1 MSQNKQQISTTE
13 GKLCATVNF
22 NWFLKDAE
30 KFENGTRSEPVPAT
44 FKALVNGKEAFEEL
58 HERIEN
64 AQHSIDIAIWGFQP
78 SMHFKR
84 DGKSPCIGDLLI
96 QKALEGKK
104 VRILVWSLPG
114 NIQTFSEANLGNKP
128 GVWLKDKV
136 EGVTSEQVDY
146 DRWWYEAIQGELDEV
161 IVNAKTDGIV
171 HVWEA
176 HEIEKHEK
184 LVEFTKSPKRTNL
197 IYKNRKVAPQNEDFK
212 PRILPDGRKVN
223 HSFKD
228 TELPDG
234 KGTLTDGSYDF
245 ALKKFKSH
253 HQKTVLI
260 DYEIPELAV
269 GFVLEHNMVDNY
281 WDDSNH
287 SLKTT
292 LPNKGKNSPTPLQ
305 DVSSIVT
312 GQVLWDIN
320 HNFCQSWDRQNNKQW
335 GKDPVDIGITGKRQS
350 FTRDHYQPNP
360 SLVDDSKL
368 VMAQIVRTYDQPDIE
383 DIMKVYLKNIKQT
396 TSYIY
401 TENQYFRFPPLVRE
415 FISHW
420 ETIKNNGRTEGPI
433 HWFTVTNSS
442 DEGIGAGTYTTNE
455 MFKLLGKQDVMPGVA
470 RNIKLNELE
479 TQLGMAK
486 KREFRLYNES
496 MKAPTAEGKTVAAAE
511 FEKNQQEIQRIE
523 KEIGEIKEK
532 QQIEEKKTQEAGK
545 AGSAKKEGELNQIE
559 SSELGQEEPNLTK
572 ELGYEISDTPGIKAH
587 ICTLMPKDENG
598 KYVHT
603 YKKNG
608 KDTPAEVY
616 VHSKVTIMDDVFTV
630 ISSANLNTRSMQV
643 DTELGII
650 MECADVAEGL
660 RKRLWDLHTNK
671 NSAANPDD
679 MHDYAVAKKAFN
691 IWKDLIRA
699 SKDSIELKIA
709 PECALREFYRADPT
723 VSRSD

>member
-30 KFENGTRSEPVPAT
+30 KFENGTQSEPVPAT

-58 HERIEN
+58 HDRIAN

-114 NIQTFSEANLGNKP
+114 DIQTFSEANLGNKP
-128 GVWLKDKV
+128 GVWVKDKV
-136 EGVTSEQVDY
+136 EGVTSAQVDY
-146 DRWWYEAIQGELDEV
+146 DRWWYEAIRGNFDNV
-161 IVNAKTDGIV
+161 IRRSDIYGI
-171 HVWEA
+171 
-176 HEIEKHEK
+176 IYTTKKFEK
-184 LVEFTKSPKRTNL
+184 LVEFTKSSNRTNL
-197 IYKNRKVAPQNEDFK
+197 VYKNRHVAKQENNYKDK
-212 PRILPDGRKVN
+212 TLPEEAQRLQKHN
-223 HSFKD
+223 FKD
-228 TELPDG
+228 ETLP
-234 KGTLTDGSYDF
+234 KNAYKY
-245 ALKKFKSH
+245 ALKYAPSH

-415 FISHW
+415 FIAYW

-442 DEGIGAGTYTTNE
+442 DEGIGVGTYTTNE

-479 TQLGMAK
+479 AQLGMAK

-496 MKAPTAEGKTVAAAE
+496 MKAPTAEGKAVAAAE

-523 KEIGEIKEK
+523 KEIGEIKAK
-532 QQIEEKKTQEAGK
+532 QHEEQKTQEAGK
-545 AGSAKKEGELNQIE
+545 AGPAKKEGELNQIE

-671 NSAANPDD
+671 NFAANPDD
-679 MHDYAVAKKAFN
+679 MHDYAVAKEAFRK
-691 IWKDLIRA
+691 WGELIKA
-699 SKDSIELKIA
+699 SKEAVELKNSPA
-709 PECALREFYRADPT
+709 CALREFHRDDPK

>member
-30 KFENGTRSEPVPAT
+30 KFENGTQSEPVPAT

-58 HERIEN
+58 HDRIAN

-114 NIQTFSEANLGNKP
+114 DIQTFSEANLGNKP
-128 GVWLKDKV
+128 GVWVKDKV
-136 EGVTSEQVDY
+136 EGVTSAQVDY
-146 DRWWYEAIQGELDEV
+146 DRWWYEAIRGNFDNV
-161 IVNAKTDGIV
+161 IRRSDIYGI
-171 HVWEA
+171 
-176 HEIEKHEK
+176 IYTTKKFEK
-184 LVEFTKSPKRTNL
+184 LVEFTKSSNRTNL
-197 IYKNRKVAPQNEDFK
+197 VYKNRHVAKQENNYKDK
-212 PRILPDGRKVN
+212 TLPEEAQRLQKHN
-223 HSFKD
+223 FKD
-228 TELPDG
+228 ETLP
-234 KGTLTDGSYDF
+234 KNAYKY
-245 ALKKFKSH
+245 ALKYAPSH

-368 VMAQIVRTYDQPDIE
+368 VMAQIVRTYDQPNIE

-486 KREFRLYNES
+486 RSEVRLYNES
-496 MKAPTAEGKTVAAAE
+496 MKAPTAEGKAVAAAE
-511 FEKNQQEIQRIE
+511 FEKKQQEIQRIE
-523 KEIGEIKEK
+523 KEIGEIKAK
-532 QQIEEKKTQEAGK
+532 QHEEQKTQEAEK
-545 AGSAKKEGELNQIE
+545 AGPTKKEGELNQIE

-679 MHDYAVAKKAFN
+679 MHDYAVAKEAFKKWGKLIEAN
-691 IWKDLIRA
+691 KRSQKDGN
-699 SKDSIELKIA
+699 S
-709 PECALREFYRADPT
+709 PECALREFSRDDPK

>member
-30 KFENGTRSEPVPAT
+30 KFENGTQSEPVPAT

-58 HERIEN
+58 HDRIAN

-114 NIQTFSEANLGNKP
+114 DIQTFSEANLGNKP
-128 GVWLKDKV
+128 GVWVKDKV
-136 EGVTSEQVDY
+136 EGVTSAQVDY
-146 DRWWYEAIQGELDEV
+146 DRWWYEAIRGNFDNV
-161 IVNAKTDGIV
+161 IRRSDIYGI
-171 HVWEA
+171 
-176 HEIEKHEK
+176 IYTTKKFEK
-184 LVEFTKSPKRTNL
+184 LVEFTKSSNRTNL
-197 IYKNRKVAPQNEDFK
+197 VYKNRHVAKQENNYKDK
-212 PRILPDGRKVN
+212 TLPEEAQRLQKHN
-223 HSFKD
+223 FKD
-228 TELPDG
+228 ETLP
-234 KGTLTDGSYDF
+234 KNAYKY
-245 ALKKFKSH
+245 ALKYAPSH

-335 GKDPVDIGITGKRQS
+335 GNDPVDIGITGKRQA
-350 FTRDHYQPNP
+350 FTREHYQPNP

-415 FISHW
+415 FIAYW
-420 ETIKNNGRTEGPI
+420 EKIKNNGRTEGPI

-442 DEGIGAGTYTTNE
+442 DEGIGKGTYTTNE
-455 MFKLLGKQDVMPGVA
+455 MFKLLGRQDVMPGVA
-470 RNIKLNELE
+470 RNVKLSELE
-479 TQLGMAK
+479 AQLGMARK
-486 KREFRLYNES
+486 SEFRLYNER
-496 MKAPTAEGKTVAAAE
+496 MRAPTPEGKAVAAAE
-511 FEKNQQEIQRIE
+511 FEKNQQEIQKIE
-523 KEIGEIKEK
+523 KEIGEIKAK
-532 QQIEEKKTQEAGK
+532 QHEEQKTQEAEK
-545 AGSAKKEGELNQIE
+545 AGPTKKEGELNQIE

-671 NSAANPDD
+671 NFAANPDD
-679 MHDYAVAKKAFN
+679 MHDYAVAVKTFEAWGK
-691 IWKDLIRA
+691 LIKA
-699 SKDSIELKIA
+699 SKRAQKGNGVA
-709 PECALREFYRADPT
+709 KCALREFYRADPT

>member
-30 KFENGTRSEPVPAT
+30 KFENGTQSEPVPAT

-58 HERIEN
+58 HDRIAN

-114 NIQTFSEANLGNKP
+114 DIQTFSEANLGNKP
-128 GVWLKDKV
+128 GVWVKDKV
-136 EGVTSEQVDY
+136 EGVTSAQVDY
-146 DRWWYEAIQGELDEV
+146 DRWWYEAIRGNFDNV
-161 IVNAKTDGIV
+161 IRRSDIYGI
-171 HVWEA
+171 
-176 HEIEKHEK
+176 IYTTKKFEK
-184 LVEFTKSPKRTNL
+184 LVEFTKSSNRTNL
-197 IYKNRKVAPQNEDFK
+197 VYKNRHVAKQENNYKDK
-212 PRILPDGRKVN
+212 TLPEEAQRLQKHN
-223 HSFKD
+223 FKD
-228 TELPDG
+228 ETLP
-234 KGTLTDGSYDF
+234 KNAYKY
-245 ALKKFKSH
+245 ALKYAPSH

-442 DEGIGAGTYTTNE
+442 DEGIGVGTYTTNE

-479 TQLGMAK
+479 AQLGMAK
-486 KREFRLYNES
+486 RSEVRLYNES
-496 MKAPTAEGKTVAAAE
+496 MKAPTAEGKAVAAAE

-523 KEIGEIKEK
+523 KEIGEIKAK
-532 QQIEEKKTQEAGK
+532 QHEEQKTQEAGK
-545 AGSAKKEGELNQIE
+545 AGPAKKEGELNQIE

>member
-30 KFENGTRSEPVPAT
+30 KFENGTQSEPVPAT

-58 HERIEN
+58 HDRIAN

-114 NIQTFSEANLGNKP
+114 DIQTFSEANLGNKP

-136 EGVTSEQVDY
+136 EGVTSAQVDY
-146 DRWWYEAIQGELDEV
+146 DRWWYEAIRGNFDNV
-161 IVNAKTDGIV
+161 IRRSDIYGI
-171 HVWEA
+171 
-176 HEIEKHEK
+176 IYTTKKFEK
-184 LVEFTKSPKRTNL
+184 LVEFTKSSNRTNL
-197 IYKNRKVAPQNEDFK
+197 VYKNRHVAKQENNYKDK
-212 PRILPDGRKVN
+212 TLPEEAQRLQKHN
-223 HSFKD
+223 FKD
-228 TELPDG
+228 ETLP
-234 KGTLTDGSYDF
+234 KNAYKY
-245 ALKKFKSH
+245 ALKYAPSH

-292 LPNKGKNSPTPLQ
+292 LPNKEKNSPTPLQ

-442 DEGIGAGTYTTNE
+442 DEGIGVGTYTTNE

-479 TQLGMAK
+479 AQLGMAK

-496 MKAPTAEGKTVAAAE
+496 MKAPTAEGKAVAAAE

-523 KEIGEIKEK
+523 KEIGEIKAK
-532 QQIEEKKTQEAGK
+532 QHEEQKTQEAGK
-545 AGSAKKEGELNQIE
+545 AGPTKKEGELNQIE

-572 ELGYEISDTPGIKAH
+572 ELGYEVSDTPGIKAH

-650 MECADVAEGL
+650 MECAEVAEGL

-679 MHDYAVAKKAFN
+679 MHDYAVAKNAFN
-691 IWKDLIRA
+691 EWKDLIEANKR
-699 SKDSIELKIA
+699 SKKDGNS
-709 PECALREFYRADPT
+709 PQCALREFYRADPT

>member
-58 HERIEN
+58 HDRIAN

-197 IYKNRKVAPQNEDFK
+197 IYKNRKVAPQSEDFK
-212 PRILPDGRKVN
+212 PRVLPDGRKVN
-223 HSFKD
+223 HSFED

-234 KGTLTDGSYDF
+234 SYNF

-260 DYEIPELAV
+260 DYETPELAV

-335 GKDPVDIGITGKRQS
+335 GKDPVDIGITEKRKAFS
-350 FTRDHYQPNP
+350 REHYQPNP
-360 SLVDDSKL
+360 SLVNDSKL
-368 VMAQIVRTYDQPDIE
+368 VMAQIVRTYDQPNIE
-383 DIMKVYLKNIKQT
+383 DIMKVYLNNITQT

-415 FISHW
+415 FIAYW
-420 ETIKNNGRTEGPI
+420 ETIKNKGRTKGPI

-442 DEGIGAGTYTTNE
+442 DEGIGVGTYTTNE
-455 MFKLLGKQDVMPGVA
+455 MFKLLGRQEVMPGVA
-470 RNIKLNELE
+470 REI
-479 TQLGMAK
+479 
-486 KREFRLYNES
+486 KREELGVELGKCKVNQAILYNLAIRS
-496 MKAPTAEGKTVAAAE
+496 PTSGERAALE
-511 FEKNQQEIQRIE
+511 EKYEANEQEIKRIE
-523 KEIGEIKEK
+523 KEIANIDLKQRKAEIKQAE
-532 QQIEEKKTQEAGK
+532 QKTQNNENSQHPNAI
-545 AGSAKKEGELNQIE
+545 ENQEL
-559 SSELGQEEPNLTK
+559 SQEEANLTK

-679 MHDYAVAKKAFN
+679 MHDYAVAKEAFKKWGKLIEAN
-691 IWKDLIRA
+691 KRSQKDGN
-699 SKDSIELKIA
+699 S
-709 PECALREFYRADPT
+709 PECALREFSRDDPK

>member
-30 KFENGTRSEPVPAT
+30 KFENGTQSEPVPAT

-58 HERIEN
+58 HDRIAN

-114 NIQTFSEANLGNKP
+114 DIQTFSEANLGNKP
-128 GVWLKDKV
+128 GVWVKDKV
-136 EGVTSEQVDY
+136 EGVTSAQVDY
-146 DRWWYEAIQGELDEV
+146 DRWWYEAIRGNFDNV
-161 IVNAKTDGIV
+161 IRRSDIYGI
-171 HVWEA
+171 
-176 HEIEKHEK
+176 IYTTKKFEK
-184 LVEFTKSPKRTNL
+184 LVEFTKSSNRTNL
-197 IYKNRKVAPQNEDFK
+197 VYKNRHVAKQENNYKDK
-212 PRILPDGRKVN
+212 TLPEEAQRLQKHN
-223 HSFKD
+223 FKD
-228 TELPDG
+228 ETLP
-234 KGTLTDGSYDF
+234 KNAYKY
-245 ALKKFKSH
+245 ALKYAPSH

-335 GKDPVDIGITGKRQS
+335 GKDPVDIGITGKRQA
-350 FTRDHYQPNP
+350 FTREHYQPNP
-360 SLVDDSKL
+360 LLVDYSKL

-415 FISHW
+415 FITYW

-455 MFKLLGKQDVMPGVA
+455 MFKLLGRQDVMPGVA
-470 RNIKLNELE
+470 RNVKLSELE
-479 TQLGMAK
+479 TQLGMARK
-486 KREFRLYNES
+486 SEFRLYNER
-496 MKAPTAEGKTVAAAE
+496 MRAPTPEGKAVANAE
-511 FEKNQQEIQRIE
+511 FEKNQQEIQKIE
-523 KEIGEIKEK
+523 KEIGEIKAK
-532 QQIEEKKTQEAGK
+532 QHEEQKTQEAGK
-545 AGSAKKEGELNQIE
+545 AGSTKKEGELNQIE
-559 SSELGQEEPNLTK
+559 SSELRQEEPNLTK

-671 NSAANPDD
+671 NFAANPDD
-679 MHDYAVAKKAFN
+679 MHDYAVAVEAFDQ
-691 IWKDLIRA
+691 WLDLINKNKQA
-699 SKDSIELKIA
+699 KEKNEN
-709 PECALREFYRADPT
+709 PTCALREFYRADPT

>member
-1 MSQNKQQISTTE
+1 MSQNKQQVSTTE
-13 GKLCATVNF
+13 SKLCATVNF

-30 KFENGTRSEPVPAT
+30 KFENGTQSEPVPAT

-58 HERIEN
+58 HDRIAN

-78 SMHFKR
+78 SMYFKR

-114 NIQTFSEANLGNKP
+114 DIQTFSEANLGNKP

-136 EGVTSEQVDY
+136 EGVTSAQVDY
-146 DRWWYEAIQGELDEV
+146 DHWWYEAIRGNLDDV
-161 IVNAKTDGIV
+161 IISSDIYGI
-171 HVWEA
+171 
-176 HEIEKHEK
+176 IYTTKKFEK
-184 LVEFTKSPKRTNL
+184 LVEFTKSSNRTNL
-197 IYKNRKVAPQNEDFK
+197 VYKNRHVAKQENNYKDK
-212 PRILPDGRKVN
+212 TLPEEAQRLQKHN
-223 HSFKD
+223 FKD
-228 TELPDG
+228 ETLP
-234 KGTLTDGSYDF
+234 KNAYKY
-245 ALKKFKSH
+245 ALKYAPSH

-260 DYEIPELAV
+260 DYEAPELAV

-292 LPNKGKNSPTPLQ
+292 LPNIGKNSPTPLQ

-335 GKDPVDIGITGKRQS
+335 GNDPVDIGITGKRQA
-350 FTRDHYQPNP
+350 FTREHYQPNP
-360 SLVDDSKL
+360 SLVDECKL

-415 FISHW
+415 FIAYW
-420 ETIKNNGRTEGPI
+420 EKIKNNGRTEGPI

-442 DEGIGAGTYTTNE
+442 DEGIGKGTYTTNE
-455 MFKLLGKQDVMPGVA
+455 MFKLLGRQDVMPGVA
-470 RNIKLNELE
+470 RNVKLSELE
-479 TQLGMAK
+479 AQLGMARK
-486 KREFRLYNES
+486 SEFRLYNER
-496 MKAPTAEGKTVAAAE
+496 MRAPTPEGKAVAAAE
-511 FEKNQQEIQRIE
+511 FEKNQQEIQKIE
-523 KEIGEIKEK
+523 KEIGEIKAK
-532 QQIEEKKTQEAGK
+532 QHEEQKTQKAGK
-545 AGSAKKEGELNQIE
+545 AGSTKKEDELNQIE
-559 SSELGQEEPNLTK
+559 SSELRQEEPNLTK
-572 ELGYEISDTPGIKAH
+572 ELGYEVSDTPGIKAH
-587 ICTLMPKDENG
+587 ICTLMPKDEKG

-603 YKKNG
+603 YRKDG

-671 NSAANPDD
+671 NFAANPDD
-679 MHDYAVAKKAFN
+679 MHDYAVAEEAFRK
-691 IWKDLIRA
+691 WGELIKA
-699 SKDSIELKIA
+699 SKETVELKNSPA
-709 PECALREFYRADPT
+709 CALREFYRADPT

>member
-1 MSQNKQQISTTE
+1 MSQNKQQVSTTE
-13 GKLCATVNF
+13 SKLCATVNF

-30 KFENGTRSEPVPAT
+30 KFENGTQSEPVPAT

-58 HERIEN
+58 HDRIAN

-78 SMHFKR
+78 SMYFKR

-114 NIQTFSEANLGNKP
+114 DIQTFSEANLGNKP

-136 EGVTSEQVDY
+136 EGVTSAQVDY
-146 DRWWYEAIQGELDEV
+146 DHWWYEAIRGNFDDV
-161 IVNAKTDGIV
+161 IRRSDIYGIIYKT
-171 HVWEA
+171 
-176 HEIEKHEK
+176 KKFEK
-184 LVEFTKSPKRTNL
+184 LVEFTKSSNRTNL
-197 IYKNRKVAPQNEDFK
+197 VYKNRHVAKQENNYKDK
-212 PRILPDGRKVN
+212 TLPEEAQRLQKHN
-223 HSFKD
+223 FKD
-228 TELPDG
+228 ETLP
-234 KGTLTDGSYDF
+234 KNAYKY
-245 ALKKFKSH
+245 ALKYAPSH

-292 LPNKGKNSPTPLQ
+292 LPNIGKNSPTPLQ

-335 GKDPVDIGITGKRQS
+335 GNDPVDIGITGKRQA
-350 FTRDHYQPNP
+350 FTREHYQPNP

-415 FISHW
+415 FITYW

-442 DEGIGAGTYTTNE
+442 DEGIGKGTYTTNE
-455 MFKLLGKQDVMPGVA
+455 MFKLLGRQDVMPGVA
-470 RNIKLNELE
+470 RNVKLSELE
-479 TQLGMAK
+479 AQLGMARK
-486 KREFRLYNES
+486 SEFRLYNER
-496 MKAPTAEGKTVAAAE
+496 MRAPTPAGKAVAAAE
-511 FEKNQQEIQRIE
+511 FEKNQQEIQKIE
-523 KEIGEIKEK
+523 KEIGEIKAK
-532 QQIEEKKTQEAGK
+532 QHEEQKTQEAGN
-545 AGSAKKEGELNQIE
+545 AGSTKKEGELNQIE

-572 ELGYEISDTPGIKAH
+572 ELGYEVSDTPGIKAH

-671 NSAANPDD
+671 NFAANPDD
-679 MHDYAVAKKAFN
+679 MHDYAVAEEAFRK
-691 IWKDLIRA
+691 WGELIKA
-699 SKDSIELKIA
+699 SKETVELKNSPA
-709 PECALREFYRADPT
+709 CALREFYRADPT

>member
-58 HERIEN
+58 HDRIEN

-368 VMAQIVRTYDQPDIE
+368 VMAQIVRTYDQPNIE

-455 MFKLLGKQDVMPGVA
+455 MFKLLGRQEVMPGVA
-470 RNIKLNELE
+470 REI
-479 TQLGMAK
+479 
-486 KREFRLYNES
+486 KREELGVELGKCKVNQAILYNLAIRS
-496 MKAPTAEGKTVAAAE
+496 PTSGERAALE
-511 FEKNQQEIQRIE
+511 EKYEANEQEIKRIE
-523 KEIGEIKEK
+523 KEIANIDLKQRKAEIKQAE
-532 QQIEEKKTQEAGK
+532 QKTQNNENIQHPNAI
-545 AGSAKKEGELNQIE
+545 ENQEL
-559 SSELGQEEPNLTK
+559 SQEEANLTK

-587 ICTLMPKDENG
+587 ICTLMPKDEKG

-616 VHSKVTIMDDVFTV
+616 VHSKVTIMDDVFTI

-671 NSAANPDD
+671 NFAANPDD
-679 MHDYAVAKKAFN
+679 MHDYAVAEEAFRKWGELIKAN
-691 IWKDLIRA
+691 KRA
-699 SKDSIELKIA
+699 QKGNGVAK
-709 PECALREFYRADPT
+709 CALREFYRAAPS
-723 VSRSD
+723 VSKSD

>member
-114 NIQTFSEANLGNKP
+114 DIQTFSEANLGNKP
-128 GVWLKDKV
+128 GVWVKDKV
-136 EGVTSEQVDY
+136 EGVTSAQVDY
-146 DRWWYEAIQGELDEV
+146 DRWWYEAIRGNFDNV
-161 IVNAKTDGIV
+161 IRRSDIYGI
-171 HVWEA
+171 
-176 HEIEKHEK
+176 IYTTKKFEK
-184 LVEFTKSPKRTNL
+184 LVEFTKSSNRTNL
-197 IYKNRKVAPQNEDFK
+197 VYKNRHVAKQENNYKDK
-212 PRILPDGRKVN
+212 TLPEEAQRLQKHN
-223 HSFKD
+223 FKD
-228 TELPDG
+228 ETLP
-234 KGTLTDGSYDF
+234 KNAYKY
-245 ALKKFKSH
+245 ALKYAPSH

-479 TQLGMAK
+479 AQLGMAK

-496 MKAPTAEGKTVAAAE
+496 MKAPTAEGKAVAAAE

-523 KEIGEIKEK
+523 KEIGEIKAK
-532 QQIEEKKTQEAGK
+532 QHEEQKTQEAEK
-545 AGSAKKEGELNQIE
+545 AGPTKKEGELNQIE

-671 NSAANPDD
+671 NFAANPDD
-679 MHDYAVAKKAFN
+679 MHDYAVAVKTFEAWGK
-691 IWKDLIRA
+691 LIKA
-699 SKDSIELKIA
+699 SKRAQKGNGVA
-709 PECALREFYRADPT
+709 KCALREFYRADPT

>member
-30 KFENGTRSEPVPAT
+30 KFENGTQSEPVPAT

-58 HERIEN
+58 HDRIAN

-114 NIQTFSEANLGNKP
+114 DIQTFSEANLGNKP

-136 EGVTSEQVDY
+136 EGVTSAQVDY
-146 DRWWYEAIQGELDEV
+146 DRWWYEAIRGNFDNV
-161 IVNAKTDGIV
+161 IRRSDIYGI
-171 HVWEA
+171 
-176 HEIEKHEK
+176 IYTTKKFEK
-184 LVEFTKSPKRTNL
+184 LVEFTKSSNRTNL
-197 IYKNRKVAPQNEDFK
+197 VYKNRHVAKQENNYKDK
-212 PRILPDGRKVN
+212 TLPEEAQRLQKHN
-223 HSFKD
+223 FKD
-228 TELPDG
+228 ETLP
-234 KGTLTDGSYDF
+234 KNAYKY
-245 ALKKFKSH
+245 ALKYAPSH

-442 DEGIGAGTYTTNE
+442 DEGIGVGTYTTNE

-479 TQLGMAK
+479 AQLGMARK
-486 KREFRLYNES
+486 SEFRLYNES
-496 MKAPTAEGKTVAAAE
+496 MKAPTAEGKAVANAE

-523 KEIGEIKEK
+523 KEIGEIKAK
-532 QQIEEKKTQEAGK
+532 QQIEEKKTQEAEK
-545 AGSAKKEGELNQIE
+545 AGSTKKEGELNQIE

-587 ICTLMPKDENG
+587 ICTLMPKDEKG

-679 MHDYAVAKKAFN
+679 MHDYAVAEEAFRKWGELIKAN
-691 IWKDLIRA
+691 KRA
-699 SKDSIELKIA
+699 QKGNGVAK
-709 PECALREFYRADPT
+709 CALREFYRADPT

>member
-30 KFENGTRSEPVPAT
+30 KFENGTQSEPVPAT

-58 HERIEN
+58 HDRIAN

-114 NIQTFSEANLGNKP
+114 DIQTFSEANLGNKP
-128 GVWLKDKV
+128 GVWVKDKV
-136 EGVTSEQVDY
+136 EGVTSAQVDY
-146 DRWWYEAIQGELDEV
+146 DRWWYEAIRGNFDNV
-161 IVNAKTDGIV
+161 IRRSDIYGI
-171 HVWEA
+171 
-176 HEIEKHEK
+176 IYTTKKFEK
-184 LVEFTKSPKRTNL
+184 LVEFTKSSNRTNL
-197 IYKNRKVAPQNEDFK
+197 VYKNRHVAKQENNYKDK
-212 PRILPDGRKVN
+212 TLPEEAQRLQKHN
-223 HSFKD
+223 FKD
-228 TELPDG
+228 ETLP
-234 KGTLTDGSYDF
+234 KNAYKY
-245 ALKKFKSH
+245 ALKYAPSH

-442 DEGIGAGTYTTNE
+442 DEGIGVGTYTTNE

-479 TQLGMAK
+479 AQLGMAK

-496 MKAPTAEGKTVAAAE
+496 MKAPTAEGKAVAAAE

-523 KEIGEIKEK
+523 KEIGEIKAK
-532 QQIEEKKTQEAGK
+532 QHEEQKTQEAGK
-545 AGSAKKEGELNQIE
+545 AGPTKKEGELNQIE

-572 ELGYEISDTPGIKAH
+572 ELGYEVSDTPGIKAH

-671 NSAANPDD
+671 NFAANPDD
-679 MHDYAVAKKAFN
+679 MHDYLVAKGAFDM
-691 IWKDLIRA
+691 WKDLIEENKKNIA
-699 SKDSIELKIA
+699 SKKT
-709 PECALREFYRADPT
+709 PKCALREFYRADPT

>member
-1 MSQNKQQISTTE
+1 MSQNKQQVSTTE
-13 GKLCATVNF
+13 SKLCATVNF

-30 KFENGTRSEPVPAT
+30 KFENGTQSKPVPAT

-58 HERIEN
+58 HDRIAN

-114 NIQTFSEANLGNKP
+114 DIQTFSEANLGNKP
-128 GVWLKDKV
+128 GVWFKDKV
-136 EGVTSEQVDY
+136 EGVTSAQVDY
-146 DRWWYEAIQGELDEV
+146 DYWWYEAIRGNFDDV
-161 IVNAKTDGIV
+161 IRRSDIYGIIYKT
-171 HVWEA
+171 
-176 HEIEKHEK
+176 KKFEK
-184 LVEFTKSPKRTNL
+184 LVEFTKSSNRTNL
-197 IYKNRKVAPQNEDFK
+197 VYKNRHVAKQENNYKDK
-212 PRILPDGRKVN
+212 TLPEEAQRLQEHN
-223 HSFKD
+223 FKD
-228 TELPDG
+228 ETLP
-234 KGTLTDGSYDF
+234 KNAYKY
-245 ALKKFKSH
+245 ALKYAPSH

-260 DYEIPELAV
+260 DYEAPDIAV

-292 LPNKGKNSPTPLQ
+292 LPNIGKNSPTPLQ

-335 GKDPVDIGITGKRQS
+335 GNDPVDIGITGKRQA
-350 FTRDHYQPNP
+350 FTREHYQPNP
-360 SLVDDSKL
+360 SLVDYSKL

-415 FISHW
+415 FITYW

-442 DEGIGAGTYTTNE
+442 DEGIGKGTYTTNE
-455 MFKLLGKQDVMPGVA
+455 MFKLLGRQDVMPGVA
-470 RNIKLNELE
+470 RNVKLSELE
-479 TQLGMAK
+479 AQLGMARK
-486 KREFRLYNES
+486 SEFRLYNER
-496 MKAPTAEGKTVAAAE
+496 MRAPTPEGKAVANAE
-511 FEKNQQEIQRIE
+511 FEKNRQEIQKIE
-523 KEIGEIKEK
+523 KEIGEIKAK
-532 QQIEEKKTQEAGK
+532 QQIEEKKTQEAEK
-545 AGSAKKEGELNQIE
+545 AGSTKKEGELNQIE

-587 ICTLMPKDENG
+587 ICTLMPKDEKG

-671 NSAANPDD
+671 NFAANPDD
-679 MHDYAVAKKAFN
+679 MHDYAVAEEAFRKWGELIKAN
-691 IWKDLIRA
+691 KRA
-699 SKDSIELKIA
+699 QKGNGVAK
-709 PECALREFYRADPT
+709 CALREFYRADPT

>member
-114 NIQTFSEANLGNKP
+114 DIQTFSEANLGNKP
-128 GVWLKDKV
+128 GVWVKDKV
-136 EGVTSEQVDY
+136 EGVTSAQVDY
-146 DRWWYEAIQGELDEV
+146 DRWWYEAIRGNFDNV
-161 IVNAKTDGIV
+161 IRRSDIYGI
-171 HVWEA
+171 
-176 HEIEKHEK
+176 IYTTKKFEK
-184 LVEFTKSPKRTNL
+184 LVEFTKSSNRTNL
-197 IYKNRKVAPQNEDFK
+197 VYKNRHVAKQENNYKDK
-212 PRILPDGRKVN
+212 TLPEEAQRLQRHN
-223 HSFKD
+223 FKD
-228 TELPDG
+228 ETLP
-234 KGTLTDGSYDF
+234 KNAYKY
-245 ALKKFKSH
+245 ALKYAPSH

-442 DEGIGAGTYTTNE
+442 DEGIGVGTYTTNE

-479 TQLGMAK
+479 AQLGMAK

-496 MKAPTAEGKTVAAAE
+496 MKAPTAEGKAVAAAE

-523 KEIGEIKEK
+523 KEIGEIKAK
-532 QQIEEKKTQEAGK
+532 QHEEQKTQEAGK
-545 AGSAKKEGELNQIE
+545 AGPAKKEGELNQIE

-671 NSAANPDD
+671 NFAANPDD
-679 MHDYAVAKKAFN
+679 MHDYAVAKEAFRK
-691 IWKDLIRA
+691 WGELIKA
-699 SKDSIELKIA
+699 SKEAVELKNSPA
-709 PECALREFYRADPT
+709 CALREFHRDDPK

>member
-78 SMHFKR
+78 SMYFKR

-114 NIQTFSEANLGNKP
+114 DIQTFSEANLGNKP
-128 GVWLKDKV
+128 GVWFKDKV
-136 EGVTSEQVDY
+136 EGVTSAQVDY
-146 DRWWYEAIQGELDEV
+146 DYWWYEAIRGNFDDV
-161 IVNAKTDGIV
+161 IRRSDIYGI
-171 HVWEA
+171 
-176 HEIEKHEK
+176 IYTTKKFEK
-184 LVEFTKSPKRTNL
+184 LVEFTKSSNRTNL
-197 IYKNRKVAPQNEDFK
+197 VYKNRHVAKQENNYKDK
-212 PRILPDGRKVN
+212 TLPEEAQRLQEHN
-223 HSFKD
+223 FKD
-228 TELPDG
+228 ETLP
-234 KGTLTDGSYDF
+234 KNAYKY
-245 ALKKFKSH
+245 ALKYAPSH

-260 DYEIPELAV
+260 DYEAPDIAV

-292 LPNKGKNSPTPLQ
+292 LPNIGKNSPTPLQ

-335 GKDPVDIGITGKRQS
+335 GKDPVDIGITGKRQA
-350 FTRDHYQPNP
+350 FTREHYQPNP
-360 SLVDDSKL
+360 LLVDYSKL

-415 FISHW
+415 FITYW

-442 DEGIGAGTYTTNE
+442 DEGIGKGTYTTNE
-455 MFKLLGKQDVMPGVA
+455 MFKLLGRQDVMPGVA
-470 RNIKLNELE
+470 RNVKLSELE
-479 TQLGMAK
+479 AQLGMARK
-486 KREFRLYNES
+486 SEFRLYNER
-496 MKAPTAEGKTVAAAE
+496 MRAPTPEGKAVANAE

-523 KEIGEIKEK
+523 KEIGEIKAK
-532 QQIEEKKTQEAGK
+532 QQIEEKKTQEAEK
-545 AGSAKKEGELNQIE
+545 AGSTKKEGELNQIE

-587 ICTLMPKDENG
+587 ICTLMPKDEKG

-679 MHDYAVAKKAFN
+679 MHDYAVAEEAFRKWGELIKAN
-691 IWKDLIRA
+691 KRA
-699 SKDSIELKIA
+699 QKGNGVAK
-709 PECALREFYRADPT
+709 CALREFYRADPT

>member
-30 KFENGTRSEPVPAT
+30 KFENGTQSEPVPAT

-58 HERIEN
+58 HDRIAN

-114 NIQTFSEANLGNKP
+114 DIQTFSEANLGNKP
-128 GVWLKDKV
+128 GVWVKDKV
-136 EGVTSEQVDY
+136 EGVTSAQVDY
-146 DRWWYEAIQGELDEV
+146 DRWWYEAIRGNFDNV
-161 IVNAKTDGIV
+161 IRRSDIYGI
-171 HVWEA
+171 
-176 HEIEKHEK
+176 IYTTKKFEK
-184 LVEFTKSPKRTNL
+184 LVEFTKSSNRTNL
-197 IYKNRKVAPQNEDFK
+197 VYKNRHVAKQENNYKDK
-212 PRILPDGRKVN
+212 TLPEEAQRLQKHN
-223 HSFKD
+223 FKD
-228 TELPDG
+228 ETLP
-234 KGTLTDGSYDF
+234 KNAYKY
-245 ALKKFKSH
+245 ALKYAPSH

-442 DEGIGAGTYTTNE
+442 DEGIGVGTYTTNE

-479 TQLGMAK
+479 AQLGMAK
-486 KREFRLYNES
+486 RSEVRLYNES
-496 MKAPTAEGKTVAAAE
+496 MKAPTAEGKAVAAAE

-523 KEIGEIKEK
+523 KEIGEIKAK
-532 QQIEEKKTQEAGK
+532 QHEEQKTQEAGK
-545 AGSAKKEGELNQIE
+545 AGPAKKEGELNQIE

-679 MHDYAVAKKAFN
+679 MHDYAVAVKTFEVWGK
-691 IWKDLIRA
+691 LIKA
-699 SKDSIELKIA
+699 SKRAQKGNGVA
-709 PECALREFYRADPT
+709 KCALREFYRADPT

>member
-30 KFENGTRSEPVPAT
+30 KFENGTQSEPVPAT

-58 HERIEN
+58 HDRIAN

-114 NIQTFSEANLGNKP
+114 DIQTFSEANLGNKP
-128 GVWLKDKV
+128 GVWVKDKV
-136 EGVTSEQVDY
+136 EGVTSAQVDY
-146 DRWWYEAIQGELDEV
+146 DRWWYEAIRGNFDNV
-161 IVNAKTDGIV
+161 IRRSDIYGI
-171 HVWEA
+171 
-176 HEIEKHEK
+176 IYTTKKFEK
-184 LVEFTKSPKRTNL
+184 LVEFTKSSNRTNL
-197 IYKNRKVAPQNEDFK
+197 VYKNRHVAKQENNYKDK
-212 PRILPDGRKVN
+212 TLPEEAQRLQKHN
-223 HSFKD
+223 FKD
-228 TELPDG
+228 ETLP
-234 KGTLTDGSYDF
+234 KNAYKY
-245 ALKKFKSH
+245 ALKYAPSH

-442 DEGIGAGTYTTNE
+442 DEGIGVGTYTTNE

-479 TQLGMAK
+479 AQLGMAK

-496 MKAPTAEGKTVAAAE
+496 MKAPTAEGKAVAAAE

-523 KEIGEIKEK
+523 KEIGEIKAK
-532 QQIEEKKTQEAGK
+532 QHEEQKTQEAGK
-545 AGSAKKEGELNQIE
+545 AGPAKKEGELNQIE

-671 NSAANPDD
+671 NFAANPDD
-679 MHDYAVAKKAFN
+679 MHDYAVAEGAFKEWQRLINENKKN
-691 IWKDLIRA
+691 MGDK
-699 SKDSIELKIA
+699 SPK
-709 PECALREFYRADPT
+709 CALREFYRADPT

>member
-30 KFENGTRSEPVPAT
+30 KFENGTQSEPVPAT

-58 HERIEN
+58 HDRIAN

-114 NIQTFSEANLGNKP
+114 DIQTFSEANLGNKP
-128 GVWLKDKV
+128 GVWVKDKV
-136 EGVTSEQVDY
+136 EGVTSAQVDY
-146 DRWWYEAIQGELDEV
+146 DRWWYEAIRGNFDNV
-161 IVNAKTDGIV
+161 IRRSDIYGI
-171 HVWEA
+171 
-176 HEIEKHEK
+176 IYTTKKFEK
-184 LVEFTKSPKRTNL
+184 LVEFTKSSNRTNL
-197 IYKNRKVAPQNEDFK
+197 VYKNRHVAKQENNYKDK
-212 PRILPDGRKVN
+212 TLPEEAQRLQKHN
-223 HSFKD
+223 FKD
-228 TELPDG
+228 ETLP
-234 KGTLTDGSYDF
+234 KNAYKY
-245 ALKKFKSH
+245 ALKYAPSH

-442 DEGIGAGTYTTNE
+442 DEGIGVGTYTTNE

-479 TQLGMAK
+479 AQLGMAK
-486 KREFRLYNES
+486 RSEVRLYNES
-496 MKAPTAEGKTVAAAE
+496 MKAPTAEGKAVAAAE

-523 KEIGEIKEK
+523 KEIGEIKAK
-532 QQIEEKKTQEAGK
+532 QHEEQKTQEAGK
-545 AGSAKKEGELNQIE
+545 AGPAKKEGELNQIE

-671 NSAANPDD
+671 NFAANPDD
-679 MHDYAVAKKAFN
+679 MHDYAVAKEAFRK
-691 IWKDLIRA
+691 WGELIKA
-699 SKDSIELKIA
+699 SKEAVELKNSPA
-709 PECALREFYRADPT
+709 CALREFHRDDPK

>member
-1 MSQNKQQISTTE
+1 MSQNKQQVSTTE
-13 GKLCATVNF
+13 SKLCATVNF

-30 KFENGTRSEPVPAT
+30 KFENGTQSEPVPAT

-58 HERIEN
+58 HDRIAN

-78 SMHFKR
+78 SMYFKR

-114 NIQTFSEANLGNKP
+114 DIQTFSEANLGNKP

-136 EGVTSEQVDY
+136 EGVTSAQVDY
-146 DRWWYEAIQGELDEV
+146 DHWWYEAIRGNFDDV
-161 IVNAKTDGIV
+161 IISSDIYGI
-171 HVWEA
+171 
-176 HEIEKHEK
+176 IYTTKKFEK
-184 LVEFTKSPKRTNL
+184 LVEFTKSSNRTNL
-197 IYKNRKVAPQNEDFK
+197 VYKNRHVAKQENNYKDK
-212 PRILPDGRKVN
+212 TLPEEAQRLQKHN
-223 HSFKD
+223 FKD
-228 TELPDG
+228 ETLP
-234 KGTLTDGSYDF
+234 KNAYKY
-245 ALKKFKSH
+245 ALKYAPSH

-287 SLKTT
+287 SLRTT
-292 LPNKGKNSPTPLQ
+292 LPNIGKNSPTPLQ

-335 GKDPVDIGITGKRQS
+335 GNDPVDIGITGKRQA
-350 FTRDHYQPNP
+350 FTREHYQPNP

-415 FISHW
+415 FIAYW
-420 ETIKNNGRTEGPI
+420 EKIKNNGRTEGPI

-442 DEGIGAGTYTTNE
+442 DEGIGKGTYTTNE
-455 MFKLLGKQDVMPGVA
+455 MFKLLGRQDVMPGVA
-470 RNIKLNELE
+470 RNVKLSELE
-479 TQLGMAK
+479 AQLGMARK
-486 KREFRLYNES
+486 SEFRLYNER
-496 MKAPTAEGKTVAAAE
+496 MRAPTPEGKAVAAAE
-511 FEKNQQEIQRIE
+511 FEKNQQEIQKIE
-523 KEIGEIKEK
+523 KEIGEIKAK
-532 QQIEEKKTQEAGK
+532 QQIEEKKTQEAEK
-545 AGSAKKEGELNQIE
+545 AGSTKQEGELNQIE

-572 ELGYEISDTPGIKAH
+572 ELGYEVSDTPGIKAH
-587 ICTLMPKDENG
+587 ICTLMPKDEKG

-671 NSAANPDD
+671 NFAANPDD
-679 MHDYAVAKKAFN
+679 MHDYAVAEEAFRKWGELIKAN
-691 IWKDLIRA
+691 KRA
-699 SKDSIELKIA
+699 QKGNGVAK
-709 PECALREFYRADPT
+709 CALREFYRADPT

>member
-30 KFENGTRSEPVPAT
+30 KFENGTQSEPVPAT

-58 HERIEN
+58 HDRIAN

-114 NIQTFSEANLGNKP
+114 DIQTFSEANLGNKP
-128 GVWLKDKV
+128 GVWVKDKV
-136 EGVTSEQVDY
+136 EGVTSAQVDY
-146 DRWWYEAIQGELDEV
+146 DRWWYEAIRGNFDNV
-161 IVNAKTDGIV
+161 IRRSDIYGI
-171 HVWEA
+171 
-176 HEIEKHEK
+176 IYTTKKFEK
-184 LVEFTKSPKRTNL
+184 LVEFTKSSNRTNL
-197 IYKNRKVAPQNEDFK
+197 VYKNRHVAKQENNYKDK
-212 PRILPDGRKVN
+212 TLPEEAQRLQKHN
-223 HSFKD
+223 FKD
-228 TELPDG
+228 ETLP
-234 KGTLTDGSYDF
+234 KNAYKY
-245 ALKKFKSH
+245 ALKYAPSH

-442 DEGIGAGTYTTNE
+442 DEGIGVGTYTTNE

-479 TQLGMAK
+479 AQLGMAK
-486 KREFRLYNES
+486 RSEVRLYNES
-496 MKAPTAEGKTVAAAE
+496 MKAPTAEGKAVAAAE

-523 KEIGEIKEK
+523 KEIGEIKAK
-532 QQIEEKKTQEAGK
+532 QHEEQKTQEAGK
-545 AGSAKKEGELNQIE
+545 AGPTKKEGELNQIE

-572 ELGYEISDTPGIKAH
+572 ELGYEVSDTPGIKAH

-650 MECADVAEGL
+650 MECAEVAEGL

-679 MHDYAVAKKAFN
+679 MHDYAVAKNAFN
-691 IWKDLIRA
+691 EWKDLIEANKR
-699 SKDSIELKIA
+699 SKKDGNS
-709 PECALREFYRADPT
+709 PQCALREFYRADPT

>member
-30 KFENGTRSEPVPAT
+30 KFENGTQSEPVPAT

-58 HERIEN
+58 HDRIAN

-114 NIQTFSEANLGNKP
+114 DIQTFSEANLGNKP
-128 GVWLKDKV
+128 GVWVKDKV
-136 EGVTSEQVDY
+136 EGVTSAQVDY
-146 DRWWYEAIQGELDEV
+146 DRWWYEAIRGNFDNV
-161 IVNAKTDGIV
+161 IRRSDIYGI
-171 HVWEA
+171 
-176 HEIEKHEK
+176 IYTTKKFEK
-184 LVEFTKSPKRTNL
+184 LVEFTKSSNRTNL
-197 IYKNRKVAPQNEDFK
+197 VYKNRHVAKQENNYKDK
-212 PRILPDGRKVN
+212 TLPEEAQRLQKHN
-223 HSFKD
+223 FKD
-228 TELPDG
+228 ETLP
-234 KGTLTDGSYDF
+234 KNAYKY
-245 ALKKFKSH
+245 ALKYAPSH

-442 DEGIGAGTYTTNE
+442 DEGIGVGTYTTNE

-479 TQLGMAK
+479 AQLGMAK

-496 MKAPTAEGKTVAAAE
+496 MKAPTAEGKAVAAAE

-523 KEIGEIKEK
+523 KEIGEIKAK
-532 QQIEEKKTQEAGK
+532 QHEEQKTQEAGK
-545 AGSAKKEGELNQIE
+545 AGPAKKEGELNQIE

-679 MHDYAVAKKAFN
+679 MHDYAVAKEAFKKWGKLIEAN
-691 IWKDLIRA
+691 KRSQKDGN
-699 SKDSIELKIA
+699 S
-709 PECALREFYRADPT
+709 PECALREFSRDDPK

>member
-1 MSQNKQQISTTE
+1 M
-13 GKLCATVNF
+13 
-22 NWFLKDAE
+22 KDAE

-58 HERIEN
+58 HDRIAN

-197 IYKNRKVAPQNEDFK
+197 IYKNRKVAPQSEDFK
-212 PRILPDGRKVN
+212 PRVLPDGRKVN
-223 HSFKD
+223 HSFED

-234 KGTLTDGSYDF
+234 SYNF

-260 DYEIPELAV
+260 DYETPELAV

-335 GKDPVDIGITGKRQS
+335 GKDPVDIGITEKRKAFS
-350 FTRDHYQPNP
+350 REHYQPNP
-360 SLVDDSKL
+360 SLVNDSKL
-368 VMAQIVRTYDQPDIE
+368 VMAQIVRTYDQPNIE
-383 DIMKVYLKNIKQT
+383 DIMKVYLNNITQT

-415 FISHW
+415 FIAYW
-420 ETIKNNGRTEGPI
+420 ETIKNKGRTKGPI

-442 DEGIGAGTYTTNE
+442 DEGIGVGTYTTNE
-455 MFKLLGKQDVMPGVA
+455 MFKLLGRQEVMPGVA
-470 RNIKLNELE
+470 REI
-479 TQLGMAK
+479 
-486 KREFRLYNES
+486 KREELGVELGKCKVNQAILYNLAIRS
-496 MKAPTAEGKTVAAAE
+496 PTSGERAALE
-511 FEKNQQEIQRIE
+511 EKYEANEQEIKRIE
-523 KEIGEIKEK
+523 KEIANIDLKQRKAEIKQAE
-532 QQIEEKKTQEAGK
+532 QKTQNNENSQHPNAI
-545 AGSAKKEGELNQIE
+545 ENQEL
-559 SSELGQEEPNLTK
+559 SQEEANLTK

-679 MHDYAVAKKAFN
+679 MHDYAVAKEAFKKWGKLIEAN
-691 IWKDLIRA
+691 KRSQKDGN
-699 SKDSIELKIA
+699 S
-709 PECALREFYRADPT
+709 PECALREFSRDDPK

>member
-30 KFENGTRSEPVPAT
+30 KFENGTQSEPVPAT

-58 HERIEN
+58 HDRIAN

-114 NIQTFSEANLGNKP
+114 DIQTFSEANLGNKP
-128 GVWLKDKV
+128 GVWVKDKV
-136 EGVTSEQVDY
+136 EGVTSAQVDY
-146 DRWWYEAIQGELDEV
+146 DRWWYEAIRGNFDNV
-161 IVNAKTDGIV
+161 IRRSDIYGI
-171 HVWEA
+171 
-176 HEIEKHEK
+176 IYTTKKFEK
-184 LVEFTKSPKRTNL
+184 LVEFTKSSNRTNL
-197 IYKNRKVAPQNEDFK
+197 VYKNRHVAKQENNYKDK
-212 PRILPDGRKVN
+212 TLPEEAQRLQKHN
-223 HSFKD
+223 FKD
-228 TELPDG
+228 ETLP
-234 KGTLTDGSYDF
+234 KNAYKY
-245 ALKKFKSH
+245 ALKYAPSH

-415 FISHW
+415 FIAYW
-420 ETIKNNGRTEGPI
+420 EKIKNNGRTEGPI

-442 DEGIGAGTYTTNE
+442 DEGIGVGTYTTNE

-479 TQLGMAK
+479 AQLGMAK

-496 MKAPTAEGKTVAAAE
+496 MKAPTAEGKAVAAAE

-523 KEIGEIKEK
+523 KEIGEIKAK
-532 QQIEEKKTQEAGK
+532 QHEEQKTQEAGK
-545 AGSAKKEGELNQIE
+545 AGPAKKEGELNQIE

-671 NSAANPDD
+671 NFAANPDD
-679 MHDYAVAKKAFN
+679 MHDYAVAKEAFK
-691 IWKDLIRA
+691 IWQQLIE
-699 SKDSIELKIA
+699 KNKQLKEKGGS
-709 PECALREFYRADPT
+709 PDCALREFYRADPT

>member
-1 MSQNKQQISTTE
+1 MSQNKQQVSTTE
-13 GKLCATVNF
+13 SKLCATVNF

-30 KFENGTRSEPVPAT
+30 KFENGTQSKPVPAT

-58 HERIEN
+58 HDRIAN

-114 NIQTFSEANLGNKP
+114 DIQTFSEANLGNKP
-128 GVWLKDKV
+128 GVWFKDKV
-136 EGVTSEQVDY
+136 EGVTSAQVDY
-146 DRWWYEAIQGELDEV
+146 DYWWYEAIRGNFDDV
-161 IVNAKTDGIV
+161 IRRSDIYGIIYKT
-171 HVWEA
+171 
-176 HEIEKHEK
+176 KKFEK
-184 LVEFTKSPKRTNL
+184 LVEFTKSSNRTNL
-197 IYKNRKVAPQNEDFK
+197 VYKNRHVAKQENNYKDK
-212 PRILPDGRKVN
+212 TLPEEAQRLQEHN
-223 HSFKD
+223 FKD
-228 TELPDG
+228 ETLP
-234 KGTLTDGSYDF
+234 KNAYKY
-245 ALKKFKSH
+245 ALKYAPSH

-260 DYEIPELAV
+260 DYEAPDIAV

-292 LPNKGKNSPTPLQ
+292 LPHIGKNSPTPLQ

-335 GKDPVDIGITGKRQS
+335 GKDPVDIGITGKRQA
-350 FTRDHYQPNP
+350 FTREHYQPNP
-360 SLVDDSKL
+360 LLVDYSKL

-415 FISHW
+415 FITYW

-442 DEGIGAGTYTTNE
+442 DEGIGKGTYTTNE
-455 MFKLLGKQDVMPGVA
+455 MFKLLGRQDVMPGVA
-470 RNIKLNELE
+470 RNVKLSELE
-479 TQLGMAK
+479 AQLGMARK
-486 KREFRLYNES
+486 SEFRLYNER
-496 MKAPTAEGKTVAAAE
+496 MRAPTPEGKVVANAE
-511 FEKNQQEIQRIE
+511 FEKNRQEIQKIE
-523 KEIGEIKEK
+523 KEIGEIKAK
-532 QQIEEKKTQEAGK
+532 QQIEEKKTQEAEK
-545 AGSAKKEGELNQIE
+545 AGSTKKEGELNQIE

-679 MHDYAVAKKAFN
+679 MHDYEVTEGAFKEWQRLINENKKN
-691 IWKDLIRA
+691 MGDK
-699 SKDSIELKIA
+699 SPK
-709 PECALREFYRADPT
+709 CALREFYRADPT

>member
-1 MSQNKQQISTTE
+1 MSQNKQQVSTTE
-13 GKLCATVNF
+13 SKLCATVNF

-30 KFENGTRSEPVPAT
+30 KFENGTQSEPVPAT

-58 HERIEN
+58 HDRIAN

-114 NIQTFSEANLGNKP
+114 DIQTFSEANLGNKP
-128 GVWLKDKV
+128 GVLKNKV
-136 EGVTSEQVDY
+136 AGVTSEQLDY
-146 DRWWYEAIQGELDEV
+146 DRWWYEAIQGKLDEV
-161 IVNAKTDGIV
+161 IVNAKTDGII
-171 HVWEA
+171 HVWEG

-184 LVEFTKSPKRTNL
+184 LVEFTKSPQRTNL
-197 IYKNRKVAPQNEDFK
+197 IYKNREVAPQNEDFK
-212 PRILPDGRKVN
+212 PRVLPDGRKVN
-223 HSFKD
+223 HSFED

-234 KGTLTDGSYDF
+234 KGTFDDGSYDF
-245 ALKKFKSH
+245 ALKNFKSH

-260 DYEIPELAV
+260 DYEAPDLAV

-292 LPNKGKNSPTPLQ
+292 LPNIGKNSPTPLQ

-335 GKDPVDIGITGKRQS
+335 GKDPVDIGITEKRQA
-350 FTRDHYQPNP
+350 FTREHYQPNP
-360 SLVDDSKL
+360 SLVDYSKL

-415 FISHW
+415 FITYW

-455 MFKLLGKQDVMPGVA
+455 MFKLLGRQDVMPGVA
-470 RNIKLNELE
+470 RNVKLSELE
-479 TQLGMAK
+479 AQLGMARK
-486 KREFRLYNES
+486 SEFRLYNER
-496 MKAPTAEGKTVAAAE
+496 MRAPTPEGKAVANAE
-511 FEKNQQEIQRIE
+511 FEKNRQEIQKIE
-523 KEIGEIKEK
+523 KEIGEIKAK
-532 QQIEEKKTQEAGK
+532 QQIEEKKTQEAEK
-545 AGSAKKEGELNQIE
+545 AGSTKKEGKLNQIE

-587 ICTLMPKDENG
+587 ICTLMPKDEKG

-608 KDTPAEVY
+608 KDIPAEVY

-671 NSAANPDD
+671 NFAANPDD
-679 MHDYAVAKKAFN
+679 MHDYAVAEGAFN
-691 IWKDLIRA
+691 LWQDLIN
-699 SKDSIELKIA
+699 KNKKIRRSNKS
-709 PECALREFYRADPT
+709 PDCALREFYRADPT

>member
-30 KFENGTRSEPVPAT
+30 KFENGTQSEPVPAT

-58 HERIEN
+58 HDRIAN

-114 NIQTFSEANLGNKP
+114 DIQTFSEANLGNKP
-128 GVWLKDKV
+128 GVWVKDKV
-136 EGVTSEQVDY
+136 EGVTSAQVDY
-146 DRWWYEAIQGELDEV
+146 DRWWYEAIRGNFDNV
-161 IVNAKTDGIV
+161 IRRSDIYGI
-171 HVWEA
+171 
-176 HEIEKHEK
+176 IYTTKKFEK
-184 LVEFTKSPKRTNL
+184 LVEFTKSSNRTNL
-197 IYKNRKVAPQNEDFK
+197 VYKNRHVAKQENNYKDK
-212 PRILPDGRKVN
+212 TLPEEAQRLQKHN
-223 HSFKD
+223 FKD
-228 TELPDG
+228 ETLP
-234 KGTLTDGSYDF
+234 KNAYKY
-245 ALKKFKSH
+245 ALKYAPSH

-368 VMAQIVRTYDQPDIE
+368 VMAQIVRTYDQPNIE

-486 KREFRLYNES
+486 RSEVRLYNES
-496 MKAPTAEGKTVAAAE
+496 MKAPTAEGKAVAAAE

-523 KEIGEIKEK
+523 KEIGEIKAK
-532 QQIEEKKTQEAGK
+532 QHEEQKTQEAEK
-545 AGSAKKEGELNQIE
+545 AGPTKKEGELNQIE

-679 MHDYAVAKKAFN
+679 MHDYAVAKEAFKKWGKLIEAN
-691 IWKDLIRA
+691 KRSQKDGN
-699 SKDSIELKIA
+699 S
-709 PECALREFYRADPT
+709 PECALREFSRDDPK

>member
-30 KFENGTRSEPVPAT
+30 KFENGTQSEPVPAT

-58 HERIEN
+58 HDRIAN

-114 NIQTFSEANLGNKP
+114 DIQTFSEANLGNKP
-128 GVWLKDKV
+128 GVWVKDKV
-136 EGVTSEQVDY
+136 EGVTSAQVDY
-146 DRWWYEAIQGELDEV
+146 DRWWYEAIRGNFDNV
-161 IVNAKTDGIV
+161 IRRSDIYGI
-171 HVWEA
+171 
-176 HEIEKHEK
+176 IYTTKKFEK
-184 LVEFTKSPKRTNL
+184 LVEFTKSSNRTNL
-197 IYKNRKVAPQNEDFK
+197 VYKNRHVAKQENNYKDK
-212 PRILPDGRKVN
+212 TLPEEAQRLQKHN
-223 HSFKD
+223 FKD
-228 TELPDG
+228 ETLP
-234 KGTLTDGSYDF
+234 KNAYKY
-245 ALKKFKSH
+245 ALKYAPSH

-442 DEGIGAGTYTTNE
+442 DEGIGVGTYTTNE

-479 TQLGMAK
+479 AQLGMARK
-486 KREFRLYNES
+486 SEFRLYNES
-496 MKAPTAEGKTVAAAE
+496 MKAPTAEGKAVANAE

-523 KEIGEIKEK
+523 KEIGEIKAK
-532 QQIEEKKTQEAGK
+532 QQIEEKKTQEAEK
-545 AGSAKKEGELNQIE
+545 AGSTKKEGELNQIE

-587 ICTLMPKDENG
+587 ICTLMPKDEKG

-679 MHDYAVAKKAFN
+679 MHDYAVAEEAFRKWGELIKAN
-691 IWKDLIRA
+691 KRA
-699 SKDSIELKIA
+699 QKGNGVAK
-709 PECALREFYRADPT
+709 CALREFYRAAPS
-723 VSRSD
+723 VSKSD

>member
-1 MSQNKQQISTTE
+1 MSQNKQQVSTTE
-13 GKLCATVNF
+13 SKLCATVNF

-30 KFENGTRSEPVPAT
+30 KFENGTQSKPVPAT

-58 HERIEN
+58 HDRIAN

-114 NIQTFSEANLGNKP
+114 DIQTFSEANLGNKP
-128 GVWLKDKV
+128 GVWFKDKV
-136 EGVTSEQVDY
+136 EGVTSAQVDY
-146 DRWWYEAIQGELDEV
+146 DRWWYEAIRGNFDDV
-161 IVNAKTDGIV
+161 IRSSDIYGIIYKT
-171 HVWEA
+171 
-176 HEIEKHEK
+176 KKFEK
-184 LVEFTKSPKRTNL
+184 LVEFTKSSNRTNL
-197 IYKNRKVAPQNEDFK
+197 VYKNRHVAKQENNYKDK
-212 PRILPDGRKVN
+212 TLPEEAQRLQKHN
-223 HSFKD
+223 FKD
-228 TELPDG
+228 ETLP
-234 KGTLTDGSYDF
+234 KNAYKY
-245 ALKKFKSH
+245 ALKYAPSH

-292 LPNKGKNSPTPLQ
+292 LPNIGKNSPTPLQ

-335 GKDPVDIGITGKRQS
+335 GNDPVDIGITEKRQA
-350 FTRDHYQPNP
+350 FTREHYQPNP
-360 SLVDDSKL
+360 SLVDECKL

-415 FISHW
+415 FIAYW

-442 DEGIGAGTYTTNE
+442 DEGIGKGTYTTNE
-455 MFKLLGKQDVMPGVA
+455 MFKLLGRQDVMPGVA
-470 RNIKLNELE
+470 RNVKLSELE
-479 TQLGMAK
+479 AQLGMARK
-486 KREFRLYNES
+486 SEFRLYNER
-496 MKAPTAEGKTVAAAE
+496 MRAPTPEGKAVAAAE
-511 FEKNQQEIQRIE
+511 FEKNQQEIQKIE
-523 KEIGEIKEK
+523 KEIGEIKAK
-532 QQIEEKKTQEAGK
+532 QHEEQKTQEAGK
-545 AGSAKKEGELNQIE
+545 AGSTKKEGELNQIE
-559 SSELGQEEPNLTK
+559 SSELRQEEPNLTK

-608 KDTPAEVY
+608 KDTPVEVY

-679 MHDYAVAKKAFN
+679 MHDYAVAVKTFEVWGK
-691 IWKDLIRA
+691 LIKA
-699 SKDSIELKIA
+699 SKRAQKGNGVA
-709 PECALREFYRADPT
+709 KCALREFYRADPT

>member
-30 KFENGTRSEPVPAT
+30 KFENGTQSEPVPAT

-58 HERIEN
+58 HDRIAN

-114 NIQTFSEANLGNKP
+114 DIQTFSEANLGNKP
-128 GVWLKDKV
+128 GVWVKDKV
-136 EGVTSEQVDY
+136 EGVTSAQVDY
-146 DRWWYEAIQGELDEV
+146 DRWWYEAIRGNFDNV
-161 IVNAKTDGIV
+161 IRRSDIYGI
-171 HVWEA
+171 
-176 HEIEKHEK
+176 IYTTKKFEK
-184 LVEFTKSPKRTNL
+184 LVEFTKSSNRTNL
-197 IYKNRKVAPQNEDFK
+197 VYKNRHVAKQENNYKDK
-212 PRILPDGRKVN
+212 TLPEEAQRLQKHN
-223 HSFKD
+223 FKD
-228 TELPDG
+228 ETLP
-234 KGTLTDGSYDF
+234 KNAYKY
-245 ALKKFKSH
+245 ALKYAPSH

-442 DEGIGAGTYTTNE
+442 DEGIGVGTYTTNE

-479 TQLGMAK
+479 AQLGMAK

-496 MKAPTAEGKTVAAAE
+496 MKAPTAEGKAVAAAE

-523 KEIGEIKEK
+523 KEIGEIKAK
-532 QQIEEKKTQEAGK
+532 QHEEQKTQEAGK
-545 AGSAKKEGELNQIE
+545 AGPAKKEGELNQIE

-679 MHDYAVAKKAFN
+679 MHDYEVTEGAFKEWQRLINENKKN
-691 IWKDLIRA
+691 MGDK
-699 SKDSIELKIA
+699 SPK
-709 PECALREFYRADPT
+709 CALREFYRADPT

>member
-30 KFENGTRSEPVPAT
+30 KFENGTQSEPVPAT

-58 HERIEN
+58 HERIAN

-128 GVWLKDKV
+128 GVLKNKV
-136 EGVTSEQVDY
+136 VGVTSEQVDY

-260 DYEIPELAV
+260 DYEDPDLAV

-320 HNFCQSWDRQNNKQW
+320 HNFCQSWDRQNNKQ
-335 GKDPVDIGITGKRQS
+335 
-350 FTRDHYQPNP
+350 
-360 SLVDDSKL
+360 
-368 VMAQIVRTYDQPDIE
+368 
-383 DIMKVYLKNIKQT
+383 
-396 TSYIY
+396 
-401 TENQYFRFPPLVRE
+401 
-415 FISHW
+415 
-420 ETIKNNGRTEGPI
+420 
-433 HWFTVTNSS
+433 
-442 DEGIGAGTYTTNE
+442 
-455 MFKLLGKQDVMPGVA
+455 
-470 RNIKLNELE
+470 
-479 TQLGMAK
+479 
-486 KREFRLYNES
+486 
-496 MKAPTAEGKTVAAAE
+496 
-511 FEKNQQEIQRIE
+511 
-523 KEIGEIKEK
+523 
-532 QQIEEKKTQEAGK
+532 
-545 AGSAKKEGELNQIE
+545 
-559 SSELGQEEPNLTK
+559 
-572 ELGYEISDTPGIKAH
+572 
-587 ICTLMPKDENG
+587 
-598 KYVHT
+598 
-603 YKKNG
+603 
-608 KDTPAEVY
+608 
-616 VHSKVTIMDDVFTV
+616 
-630 ISSANLNTRSMQV
+630 
-643 DTELGII
+643 
-650 MECADVAEGL
+650 
-660 RKRLWDLHTNK
+660 
-671 NSAANPDD
+671 
-679 MHDYAVAKKAFN
+679 
-691 IWKDLIRA
+691 
-699 SKDSIELKIA
+699 
-709 PECALREFYRADPT
+709 
-723 VSRSD
+723 

>member
-78 SMHFKR
+78 SMYFKR

-114 NIQTFSEANLGNKP
+114 DIQTFSEANLGNKP
-128 GVWLKDKV
+128 GVWFKDKV
-136 EGVTSEQVDY
+136 EGVTSAQVDY
-146 DRWWYEAIQGELDEV
+146 DYWWYEAIRGNFDDV
-161 IVNAKTDGIV
+161 IRRSDIYGIIYKT
-171 HVWEA
+171 
-176 HEIEKHEK
+176 KKFEK
-184 LVEFTKSPKRTNL
+184 LVEFTKSSNRTNL
-197 IYKNRKVAPQNEDFK
+197 VYKNRHVAKQENNYKDK
-212 PRILPDGRKVN
+212 TLPEEAQRLQEHN
-223 HSFKD
+223 FKD
-228 TELPDG
+228 ETLP
-234 KGTLTDGSYDF
+234 KNAYKY
-245 ALKKFKSH
+245 ALKYAPSH

-260 DYEIPELAV
+260 DYEAPDIAV

-292 LPNKGKNSPTPLQ
+292 LPNIGKNSPTPLQ

-335 GKDPVDIGITGKRQS
+335 GKDPVDIGITGKRQA
-350 FTRDHYQPNP
+350 FTREHYQPNP
-360 SLVDDSKL
+360 LLVDYSKL

-415 FISHW
+415 FITYW

-442 DEGIGAGTYTTNE
+442 DEGIGKGTYTTNE
-455 MFKLLGKQDVMPGVA
+455 MFKLLGRQDVMPGVA
-470 RNIKLNELE
+470 RNVKLSELE
-479 TQLGMAK
+479 AQLGMARK
-486 KREFRLYNES
+486 SEFRLYNER
-496 MKAPTAEGKTVAAAE
+496 MRAPTPEGKAVANAE

-523 KEIGEIKEK
+523 KEIGEIKAK
-532 QQIEEKKTQEAGK
+532 QQIEEKKTQEAEK
-545 AGSAKKEGELNQIE
+545 AGSTKKEGELNQIE

-587 ICTLMPKDENG
+587 ICTLMPKDEKG

-679 MHDYAVAKKAFN
+679 MHDYAVAEEAFRKWGELIKAN
-691 IWKDLIRA
+691 KRA
-699 SKDSIELKIA
+699 QKGNGVAK
-709 PECALREFYRADPT
+709 CALREFYRADPT